1 MYFCQPYFFKSGLNL
16 QSNLKKF
23 TSLELLICEV
33 LFLVYKLASYSFLVC
48 ACTTSCSYSLV
59 LVVSSA
65 VAFPTVSML
74 TTPSTKS
81 SLSRSSVV
89 FGLFFSFTRCFNC
102 FLHFSSSNAKSMW
115 PSLLIFF
122 FSSEIPLLLR
132 EEISECKI
140 HYSVN
145 CLFKG
150 ILTVMLGSFLFDKNS
165 MTCSPQGLLYTVST
179 KKSNQQI
186 KHFMQQ

>member
-1 MYFCQPYFFKSGLNL
+1 M
-16 QSNLKKF
+16 
-23 TSLELLICEV
+23 

-48 ACTTSCSYSLV
+48 ACTMSCSYSLV

-81 SLSRSSVV
+81 SLSRSSA
-89 FGLFFSFTRCFNC
+89 
-102 FLHFSSSNAKSMW
+102 FL
-115 PSLLIFF
+115 LVFF
-122 FSSEIPLLLR
+122 FLLQDALIVFFAFQLIKCKKYVAFTTDFFFYSEIPLLLR
-132 EEISECKI
+132 EEVSECKT

-150 ILTVMLGSFLFDKNS
+150 ILTVMLGSFLFNKNS
-165 MTCSPQGLLYTVST
+165 MTCSLKVFYIQFPQ
-179 KKSNQQI
+179 KNPNQQI

>member
-1 MYFCQPYFFKSGLNL
+1 M
-16 QSNLKKF
+16 
-23 TSLELLICEV
+23 

-48 ACTTSCSYSLV
+48 ACTMSCSYSLV
-59 LVVSSA
+59 PVVSSA

-81 SLSRSSVV
+81 SLPRSSVFS

-122 FSSEIPLLLR
+122 FILRFLCFLR
-132 EEISECKI
+132 EEVSECKT

-150 ILTVMLGSFLFDKNS
+150 ILTVILGSFLFNMNS
-165 MTCSPQGLLYTVST
+165 MTCSLKVFYIQFPQ
-179 KKSNQQI
+179 KNPNQQI
-186 KHFMQQ
+186 KHFMQQRY

>member
-1 MYFCQPYFFKSGLNL
+1 M
-16 QSNLKKF
+16 
-23 TSLELLICEV
+23 

-48 ACTTSCSYSLV
+48 ACTMSCSYSLV

-81 SLSRSSVV
+81 SLSRSSVFLLV
-89 FGLFFSFTRCFNC
+89 FFFSLTRCFNC

-122 FSSEIPLLLR
+122 SSEIPLLLR

-145 CLFKG
+145 RLFKG
-150 ILTVMLGSFLFDKNS
+150 ILTVMLGSFLFNKNS
-165 MTCSPQGLLYTVST
+165 MT
-179 KKSNQQI
+179 
-186 KHFMQQ
+186 

>member
-1 MYFCQPYFFKSGLNL
+1 M
-16 QSNLKKF
+16 
-23 TSLELLICEV
+23 

-48 ACTTSCSYSLV
+48 ACTMSCSYSLV

-81 SLSRSSVV
+81 SLSRSSAFLLV
-89 FGLFFSFTRCFNC
+89 FFFFSFTRCFNC

-122 FSSEIPLLLR
+122 FYSEIPLLLR
-132 EEISECKI
+132 EEVSECKT

-150 ILTVMLGSFLFDKNS
+150 ILTVMLGSFLFNKNS
-165 MTCSPQGLLYTVST
+165 MTCSLKVFYIQFPQ
-179 KKSNQQI
+179 KNPNQQI